1 MKILF
6 VHQNFPGQYKH
17 LAPALAAR
25 PDCEVVALMLGKNP
39 PVVPGVRVLPYQA
52 ARGNSPDVHPWMLD
66 FESQILR
73 GEAAARAAA
82 ALHREGFAPDVI
94 CAHPAW
100 GEALFLKD
108 LWPRAK
114 LLCLWE
120 FYYRACGADL
130 GFDPEFPSSSW
141 EDAARARAKNAG
153 NLLSLEAADWGL
165 SPTVWQREQFPAW
178 VRPRISVIHE
188 GIATHEVRPNPA
200 AGLRLEQAKVEVK
213 PGDEIVTFVNRNLE
227 PYRGYH
233 SFMRALPEI
242 LRCRPRARALIVG
255 GDDVSYG
262 ARPPAGQ
269 TWKQR
274 YLDEVKDSLD
284 LSRVHFLG
292 KIPYHFFVALLQ
304 VSAVHVY
311 LTYPFVLSWSMLEA
325 MSAGCLVVGSRTP
338 PVQEVIAHNEN
349 GLLVDFFQPGQIA
362 ATVSEALAEP
372 ARFQALRAEARRTVV
387 ERYDLNTV
395 CLPRRIALVEAVAT
409 GLMS

>member
-17 LAPALAAR
+17 LAPALAGR
-25 PDCEVVALMLGKNP
+25 PDCEVVALVRGNNS
-39 PVVPGVRVLPYQA
+39 PVVPGARVVSYQV
-52 ARGNSPDVHPWMLD
+52 ARGNSPDVHPWLLD
-66 FESQILR
+66 FESKILR
-73 GEAAARAAA
+73 GEAVARAAA
-82 ALHREGFAPDVI
+82 ALDRDGFAPDII
-94 CAHPAW
+94 CAHPGW

-108 LWPRAK
+108 VWPRAR
-114 LLCLWE
+114 LLCFWE
-120 FYYRACGADL
+120 FYYRAHGADL
-130 GFDPEFPSSSW
+130 DFDPEFTTPGW
-141 EDAARARAKNAG
+141 EADARLRAKNAG
-153 NLLSLEAADWGL
+153 NLLALEAADWGL
-165 SPTVWQREQFPAW
+165 SPTAWQRAQFPIWAQ
-178 VRPRISVIHE
+178 PRISVVHD

-200 AGLRLEQAKVEVK
+200 AGLRLEQAKVELK

-242 LRCRPRARALIVG
+242 LRRRPQARVLIVG
-255 GDDVSYG
+255 GDEVSYG
-262 ARPPAGQ
+262 AQPPAGQ

-274 YLDEVKDSLD
+274 FLDEVKDALD
-284 LSRVHFLG
+284 LSRVHFVG
-292 KIPYHFFVALLQ
+292 KVPYPMFVALLQ

-311 LTYPFVLSWSMLEA
+311 LSYPFVLSWSMLEA

-338 PVQEVIAHNEN
+338 PVKEVITHGDN
-349 GLLVDFFQPGQIA
+349 GLLVDFFQSGEIA

-395 CLPRRIALVEAVAT
+395 CLPRQIALVEAVAA
-409 GLMS
+409 GLML